1 MEVPRPHLLK
11 LLPVNEQGAGGQW
24 DSGEERTPKGKGH
37 CPRVC
42 EGRTRFHPGSLQGPL
57 SSEGGRIPTLP
68 CSLLPASTEA
78 LAPASEQKELVYA
91 SIEVQATQGNL
102 NSAAQDYRALYD
114 YTAQVRASFPEPGDT
129 PGG

>member
-1 MEVPRPHLLK
+1 M
-11 LLPVNEQGAGGQW
+11 GQW
-24 DSGEERTPKGKGH
+24 GGEDSQRERALSKS
-37 CPRVC
+37 VC

-57 SSEGGRIPTLP
+57 SSERGRIPTLP